1 MTVMRYNPEQV
12 DYLAAEYVLGT
23 LHGGARRRF
32 DRLITDRADVRIA
45 VWRWER
51 HLNEIASGIEPRRPP
66 QRVWR
71 NIRRRI
77 DLSQTVKP
85 TWFTR
90 WRNLWLVL
98 PTAAATA
105 WLAIA
110 IFPITAIDRV
120 AVFADQNAQAL
131 WVISADLDK
140 GELQTEAVNAP
151 ALASGSSYELWV
163 LPADNQPPMSL
174 GLLPISAG
182 SVESQISTQ
191 LIEALAGASQL
202 AISLEPAGGSPTG
215 LPTGPVVYAAS
226 LVTI

>member
-1 MTVMRYNPEQV
+1 MTVMRYDPEQV
-12 DYLAAEYVLGT
+12 EYLAAEYVLGT
-23 LHGGARRRF
+23 LHGAARRRF
-32 DRLITDRADVRIA
+32 DQLVTDRADVRFA

-51 HLNEIASGIEPRRPP
+51 HLNGFASGLEPRRPP

-77 DLSQTVKP
+77 DYSQPKKSTLLG
-85 TWFTR
+85 R
-90 WRNLWLVL
+90 WRGLWLAL
-98 PTAAATA
+98 PTAAAAA

-110 IFPITAIDRV
+110 ILPTTTIERV
-120 AVFADQNAQAL
+120 AVFADQNAEAL
-131 WVISADLDK
+131 WVVSADLDK
-140 GELQTEAVNAP
+140 GFLQTEAVNAP
-151 ALASGSSYELWV
+151 ALDSGSSYELWV
-163 LPADNQPPMSL
+163 LPANNQPPMSL

-182 SVESQISTQ
+182 PVESQISAQ
-191 LIEALAGASQL
+191 LTEALADASQL